1 MKWRIFAN
9 QRGDNIDNG
18 PAFEPGVA
26 PTSPARKGP
35 TMISDKLFALRRR
48 AGMSQ
53 QEVAAAIGVSRQT
66 VSNWEQNQGA
76 PALDK
81 AAELARLYGVSLN
94 DLASDEV
101 DVVSSAGTRAQS
113 DLHVLEAFV
122 GAKDATISLSG
133 DEATIQHAEIL
144 EAGGGWLRI
153 AVERST
159 ALFGNPK
166 TKREHVIRLID
177 LDDVLSITMAPAAA
191 PSAKTSE
198 TEGA

>member
-9 QRGDNIDNG
+9 RRGDNIDNG
-18 PAFEPGVA
+18 PALEPGVA

-66 VSNWEQNQGA
+66 VSNWEQNQG
-76 PALDK
+76 
-81 AAELARLYGVSLN
+81 ARLYGVSLN

-166 TKREHVIRLID
+166 AKREHVIRLID
-177 LDDVLSITMAPAAA
+177 LDDVLSITMALVAA

>member
-9 QRGDNIDNG
+9 RRVDNIDNG
-18 PAFEPGVA
+18 PALAPGVA

-53 QEVAAAIGVSRQT
+53 QEAAAAIGVSRQT

-81 AAELARLYGVSLN
+81 AAELVRLYGVSLN

-122 GAKDATISLSG
+122 GAKDAMISLSG

-144 EAGGGWLRI
+144 EAGGG
-153 AVERST
+153 
-159 ALFGNPK
+159 
-166 TKREHVIRLID
+166 
-177 LDDVLSITMAPAAA
+177 
-191 PSAKTSE
+191 
-198 TEGA
+198 

>member
-9 QRGDNIDNG
+9 RRGDNIDNG
-18 PAFEPGVA
+18 PALEPGVA

-122 GAKDATISLSG
+122 GAKDTTISLSG
-133 DEATIQHAEIL
+133 DEATIQHAKIL

-153 AVERST
+153 VVERST

>member
-1 MKWRIFAN
+1 
-9 QRGDNIDNG
+9 
-18 PAFEPGVA
+18 
-26 PTSPARKGP
+26 
-35 TMISDKLFALRRR
+35 MISDKLFALRRR

-101 DVVSSAGTRAQS
+101 GVVSSGGTRAKA

-122 GAKDATISLSG
+122 GAKDATISLSCDKG
-133 DEATIQHAEIL
+133 FVQHTEIL
-144 EAGGGWLRI
+144 EVGNGWIRI
-153 AVERST
+153 SAEETGAIFTR
-159 ALFGNPK
+159 PQ
-166 TKREHVIRLID
+166 HVILLID
-177 LDDVLSITMAPAAA
+177 LDDVLSISMATPATL
-191 PSAKTSE
+191 SAQTSE
-198 TEGA
+198 TEEA

>member
-1 MKWRIFAN
+1 
-9 QRGDNIDNG
+9 
-18 PAFEPGVA
+18 
-26 PTSPARKGP
+26 
-35 TMISDKLFALRRR
+35 MISDKLLALRRR

-53 QEVAAAIGVSRQT
+53 QEVASAIGVSRQT

-101 DVVSSAGTRAQS
+101 DVVSSGGTHAKT
-113 DLHVLEAFV
+113 DLHVLDAFV
-122 GAKDATISLSG
+122 GAEDATISLSG

-153 AVERST
+153 AVERTT
-159 ALFGNPK
+159 ALFGSPK
-166 TKREHVIRLID
+166 TKRERIIRLID
-177 LDDVLSITMAPAAA
+177 LDDVLGITMLPPTE
-191 PSAKTSE
+191 PSAKSSK

>member
-1 MKWRIFAN
+1 
-9 QRGDNIDNG
+9 
-18 PAFEPGVA
+18 
-26 PTSPARKGP
+26 
-35 TMISDKLFALRRR
+35 MISDKLFALRRR

-81 AAELARLYGVSLN
+81 AAELARLYGVSLD

-101 DVVSSAGTRAQS
+101 DVVSSGGTHAKT
-113 DLHVLEAFV
+113 DLHVLNTFV

-153 AVERST
+153 AVERT
-159 ALFGNPK
+159 AALFGTPR
-166 TKREHVIRLID
+166 TTRERTIRLID
-177 LDDVLSITMAPAAA
+177 LDDVLGIAMAPATE
-191 PSAKTSE
+191 SLAKASE
-198 TEGA
+198 AKGA

>member
-9 QRGDNIDNG
+9 RRGDNIDNG
-18 PAFEPGVA
+18 PALEPGVA

-66 VSNWEQNQGA
+66 VSKWEQNQGA

-122 GAKDATISLSG
+122 GAKDTTISLSG
-133 DEATIQHAEIL
+133 DEATIQHAKIL

>member
-1 MKWRIFAN
+1 
-9 QRGDNIDNG
+9 
-18 PAFEPGVA
+18 
-26 PTSPARKGP
+26 
-35 TMISDKLFALRRR
+35 MISDKLFALRRR

-122 GAKDATISLSG
+122 GAKDTTISLSG

-166 TKREHVIRLID
+166 AKREHVIRLID
-177 LDDVLSITMAPAAA
+177 LDDVLSITMALAAA

>member
-9 QRGDNIDNG
+9 RRGDNIDNG
-18 PAFEPGVA
+18 PALEPGVA

-48 AGMSQ
+48 ADMSQ

-81 AAELARLYGVSLN
+81 AAVLARLYGVSLN

-166 TKREHVIRLID
+166 AKREHVIRLID
-177 LDDVLSITMAPAAA
+177 LDDVLSITMALAAA